1 MKDISIEIVS
11 KFLKEEKID
20 LKSTHGKLCFP
31 IINRIYKKMSLD
43 IKFPSIKVVDDLII
57 DGHHRYLASLLAG
70 CAMDRV
76 PSIKTSATV
85 VFEWN
90 SVVLDADDW
99 DTDAK
104 IRMLNEEDA
113 KYNGIK
119 IDKITELLK

>member
-1 MKDISIEIVS
+1 MSI
-11 KFLKEEKID
+11 
-20 LKSTHGKLCFP
+20 G
-31 IINRIYKKMSLD
+31 
-43 IKFPSIKVVDDLII
+43 IKFPSIKVDGDLII
-57 DGHHRYLASLLAG
+57 DGHHRYLASLLVG
-70 CAMDRV
+70 CKLDTA

-85 VFEWN
+85 EFEWN
-90 SVVLDADDW
+90 KVVLDDDDW